1 MSKELYISNDNI
13 KYEYTPENDY
23 DPRFYDL
30 SYCDE
35 MGYFNDEPEPEVMEY
50 IDDTFGE
57 NSYRLAVGG
66 VIYTEN
72 YDVMMFLQE
81 ETFYGMPVWF
91 DIVEPN
97 KHIADELRDD
107 GWVW

>member
-13 KYEYTPENDY
+13 KCEYTPENDY

-30 SYCDE
+30 SYMDE
-35 MGYFNDEPEPEVMEY
+35 MGYFNDEPDPEVMGY
-50 IDDTFGE
+50 IDNTFGE
-57 NSYRLAVGG
+57 NSYRLAIGG

-91 DIVEPN
+91 DIVEPD
-97 KHIADELRDD
+97 KYIADELRDD